1 MKSNTTG
8 NGGKKERA
16 KELVRDVLISEFGQ
30 KVDES
35 TIDTIADKVLR
46 SLPSEA
52 KRRPASRGVNA
63 QRAATHLPGN
73 LASGIAALLT
83 GASPG
88 ACDALDHAKNTPAN
102 GRRGDK
108 IPTPIVGPSP
118 ITTASAAPT
127 QDAAPANPHR

>member
-1 MKSNTTG
+1 MT
-8 NGGKKERA
+8 
-16 KELVRDVLISEFGQ
+16 
-30 KVDES
+30 
-35 TIDTIADKVLR
+35 
-46 SLPSEA
+46 PSPPH
-52 KRRPASRGVNA
+52 RT
-63 QRAATHLPGN
+63 THLPGN

-83 GASPG
+83 GGLPG
-88 ACDALDHAKNTPAN
+88 RVRRPRSCQKHPAN